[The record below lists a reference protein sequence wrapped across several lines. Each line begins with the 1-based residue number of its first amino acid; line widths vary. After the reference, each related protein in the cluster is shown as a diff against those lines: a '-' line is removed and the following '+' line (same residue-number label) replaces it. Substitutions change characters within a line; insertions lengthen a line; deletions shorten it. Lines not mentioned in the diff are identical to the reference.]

1 MAYIGIT
8 SATDSEQLS
17 PNYIGFQPTFQR
29 PESAFVVDT
38 FTADGSQQVFPLSA
52 PRPTTSR
59 ALLVSVAGYSMVP
72 IIDYDLDQYGNLE
85 FVTAPG
91 SGASITVHHLIFP
104 KNEATT
110 AIRKLDDISS
120 GFNGVNTRFT
130 LTANSVA
137 ANILGANVLVISVN
151 GVIQEPGEAYIMDDD
166 DIIFSEAPPVHSSFY
181 GIDVGTTGIG
191 TPGDATITSNKF
203 ITDNTASTGK
213 VLGVNSS
220 GELSWVT
227 VTGGIGATDLDGL
240 SDVSLAL
247 PMSGQVLRF
256 NGSNFVNARL
266 NYSDL
271 QGPPSLAAVATSGSY
286 NDLTN
291 KPVYPTDIN
300 GFTDSLGLLFDGD
313 YASLINLPNIPD
325 QLTDLMDI
333 DVANLTYNQVL
344 VYDGNAWIN
353 DSLQLT
359 DLGIVDGSAGQVL
372 TTNGSGEFTFTTIT
386 GGSGGSPYTL
396 PTATTSALGGVK
408 VDGTSITI
416 SNGIISAS
424 GVTSYNDLT
433 DKPTIPTSFSSLVN
447 GAYTVSLSNTG
458 ITTFPGVI
466 NAGNINNL
474 VVNDLGGG
482 TALTAGSQLQIG
494 NSAGIAGAGVLIK
507 NAVTNTLSGVTSLES
522 GSKIQMDN
530 GIVSLSSYTVNV
542 LGDGDG
548 LENQL
553 VVEVDNNYLNN
564 VVRIGTRSITTTEG
578 TPLSAFQG
586 WTFGTVGPSQVITFP
601 NSTVQSTAWTGSVAY
616 SSVTGTPTLA
626 TVATSGSYADLSDKP
641 TIPADV
647 SELTDTTS
655 LLFSGSY
662 TDLTDKPTLLKGD
675 TGDTGPAGPAGA
687 DGATGPQGPSGEG
700 LINQTIILNNIA
712 PSIIYTN
719 TAVTEWSASYT
730 GTGGQ
735 LLVKADITS
744 YTSSSA
750 TKNWYLKKNGTT
762 VATGSFFFNNAN
774 VHLTMPTLQYV
785 DTTGST
791 AAATWSITVGS
802 GLVADMG
809 DCATI
814 TVTEYTGITSI
825 DVSDLTDTTS
835 LLFSGSYTDLTD
847 KPNIAEKTT
856 GSWTL
861 AAGANTVS
869 LTVPINGTYS
879 IWVRGNIPN
888 GIVTYTATAVVTNTN
903 VPVVGSSYGW
913 YYAAGNALVLT
924 AIPMQFVGT
933 ANTISNAVVSTTT
946 ANVFTFGITNNTGSS
961 QVVDWGYTKL

>member
-1 MAYIGIT
+1 
-8 SATDSEQLS
+8 
-17 PNYIGFQPTFQR
+17 
-29 PESAFVVDT
+29 
-38 FTADGSQQVFPLSA
+38 
-52 PRPTTSR
+52 
-59 ALLVSVAGYSMVP
+59 
-72 IIDYDLDQYGNLE
+72 
-85 FVTAPG
+85 
-91 SGASITVHHLIFP
+91 
-104 KNEATT
+104 
-110 AIRKLDDISS
+110 
-120 GFNGVNTRFT
+120 
-130 LTANSVA
+130 
-137 ANILGANVLVISVN
+137 
-151 GVIQEPGEAYIMDDD
+151 
-166 DIIFSEAPPVHSSFY
+166 
-181 GIDVGTTGIG
+181 
-191 TPGDATITSNKF
+191 
-203 ITDNTASTGK
+203 
-213 VLGVNSS
+213 
-220 GELSWVT
+220 
-227 VTGGIGATDLDGL
+227 
-240 SDVSLAL
+240 
-247 PMSGQVLRF
+247 
-256 NGSNFVNARL
+256 
-266 NYSDL
+266 
-271 QGPPSLAAVATSGSY
+271 
-286 NDLTN
+286 
-291 KPVYPTDIN
+291 
-300 GFTDSLGLLFDGD
+300 
-313 YASLINLPNIPD
+313 
-325 QLTDLMDI
+325 
-333 DVANLTYNQVL
+333 
-344 VYDGNAWIN
+344 
-353 DSLQLT
+353 
-359 DLGIVDGSAGQVL
+359 
-372 TTNGSGEFTFTTIT
+372 
-386 GGSGGSPYTL
+386 
-396 PTATTSALGGVK
+396 
-408 VDGTSITI
+408 
-416 SNGIISAS
+416 
-424 GVTSYNDLT
+424 
-433 DKPTIPTSFSSLVN
+433 
-447 GAYTVSLSNTG
+447 
-458 ITTFPGVI
+458 
-466 NAGNINNL
+466 
-474 VVNDLGGG
+474 
-482 TALTAGSQLQIG
+482 
-494 NSAGIAGAGVLIK
+494 
-507 NAVTNTLSGVTSLES
+507 
-522 GSKIQMDN
+522 MDN

-601 NSTVQSTAWTGSVAY
+601 DATVQSTAWTGSVAY

-626 TVATSGSYADLSDKP
+626 TVATSGSYTDLTNKP
-641 TIPADV
+641 TIPGDI

-675 TGDTGPAGPAGA
+675 TGDTGATGPAGA

-735 LLVKADITS
+735 LLVKADITA

-791 AAATWSITVGS
+791 SSITWSITVGS
-802 GLVADMG
+802 GLVVDMG

-847 KPNIAEKTT
+847 KPSIPVDVSNLTDTTSLLFSGSYADLTSKPTIPADVSNLTDTTSLLFSGSYTDLTDKPNIVEKTT

-903 VPVVGSSYGW
+903 VPVVGSSYAW
-913 YYAAGNALVLT
+913 YYAAGNALVFT
-924 AIPMQFVGT
+924 AIPNQFVGT
-933 ANTISNAVVSTTT
+933 VNNISNAVVATTT
-946 ANVFTFGITNNTGSS
+946 ANVFTFGITNNSGTS